1 MIFNRIK
8 EKDRFLMLTVF
19 ISTFIIT
26 CAVVV
31 TSFSFKRYDLKEGD
45 IAKTNIKA
53 QREIIDEASTSAA
66 VKKAVD
72 AVPLQYNKNYEVKS
86 QVLSQIDNFFKSVI
100 NVYDLNLSGSD
111 KAKKVNSEGQIII
124 SQDILTGI
132 FKMSKDNIVKLQ
144 DDLTQDLDT
153 LYDDNIENKN
163 EEIKKAKDTL
173 IVKINGYKIS
183 SEGKEIG
190 YSLIDKVIQPNFFYD
205 EEKTNVLR
213 QAAKNNVKPVTIKKD
228 QIIVKEGEPVSKGE
242 IITLNNLGLLKNNN
256 KFDFSTY
263 LVSSMLVLIIMF
275 LEGYYLF
282 KFQREVFRDWKK
294 LSLISALNITSL
306 ILARTIT
313 IISPFLIPAAFAPM
327 LLTLLLDY
335 KMSIVISCLNA
346 VLIAAVVGFNI
357 EVAIVSLLASLVGA
371 LALKKLQERNDIIYS
386 SLFIGVIIAL
396 ITLTDGFLLSNNMI
410 DIFKRTGYALIGSLL
425 SGVLTI
431 GFLPLFENIFDV
443 VTTIKLLELSN
454 PNNPLLKKLLMEAPG
469 TYHHS
474 VLVANLA
481 EVATESIGGNQVL
494 ARVASYYHD
503 IGKVKRPYFFNE
515 NQMGNDNP
523 HNKITPNLSTL
534 IITSHV
540 KDGIELA
547 KEFKLPK
554 VIQDIIEQHHG
565 TTLVKYF
572 YLTMKNKAEKPEEIK
587 EEDFRYGGPI
597 PFTKEA
603 GVIMLADSVEASV
616 RSIQEPTKG
625 KIEEMVNN
633 IIKDRLND
641 GQLDNC
647 DITLK
652 DLNKIREAFYK
663 VLSGVYHQRIE
674 YPEDKWK
681 RKEESNDTDK
691 Q

>member
-1 MIFNRIK
+1 MNLNRIK
-8 EKDRFLMLTVF
+8 EKNKLLMIIVF
-19 ISTFIIT
+19 VTSFVIT

-45 IAKTNIKA
+45 IAKANIKA

-72 AVPLQYNKNYEVKS
+72 AVPLQYNKNYDIKD
-86 QVLSQIDNFFKSVI
+86 QVINQLNTFFKSV
-100 NVYDLNLSGSD
+100 NSSYDLNISASD
-111 KAKKVNSEGQIII
+111 KAKKVITDGGINI
-124 SQDILTGI
+124 SQNTLAEI
-132 FKMSKDNIVKLQ
+132 FKIGKDNILVLQ
-144 DDLTQDLDT
+144 NSLTQDLGS
-153 LYDDNIENKN
+153 LYDNNIENKT
-163 EEIKKAKDTL
+163 EEVKKAKDTL
-173 IVKINGYKIS
+173 ILKINGYKIGYS
-183 SEGKEIG
+183 GKEIG
-190 YSLIDKVIQPNFFYD
+190 IVLIDKLVQPNFFYD
-205 EEKTNVLR
+205 EAKTDELR
-213 QAAKNNVKPVTIKKD
+213 ETAKDNVKSVTIKKD
-228 QIIVKEGEPVSKGE
+228 QIIVKEGEPVSKEE
-242 IITLNNLGLLKNNN
+242 IAILSSLGILKSNN

-263 LVSSMLVLIIMF
+263 IASFILVFIIIFLEEYYLYKFQKDVFNNWKRVALISTLNIMALII
-275 LEGYYLF
+275 
-282 KFQREVFRDWKK
+282 
-294 LSLISALNITSL
+294 
-306 ILARTIT
+306 ARTIT
-313 IISPFLIPAAFAPM
+313 IISPFMIPLAFAPM

-335 KMSIVISCLNA
+335 RIAIVISCLNTI
-346 VLIAAVVGFNI
+346 LIAAVVGFNI
-357 EVAIVSLLASLVGA
+357 EVTIISLIASLLGA
-371 LALKKLQERNDIIYS
+371 LALKKMQERNEIIYTA
-386 SLFIGVIIAL
+386 LFIGVIIAL
-396 ITLTDGFLLSNNMI
+396 ITFTDGFLLSNNMI
-410 DIFKRTGYALIGSLL
+410 DVLKRTGYTLAGSII

-431 GFLPLFENIFDV
+431 GFLPLFENVFDV

-454 PNNPLLKKLLMEAPG
+454 PNSPLLKRLLMEAPG

-481 EVATESIGGNQVL
+481 EVAAESIGGNQVL

-503 IGKVKRPYFFNE
+503 VGKIKRPYFFNE

-547 KEFKLPK
+547 KEYKLPM
-554 VIQDIIEQHHG
+554 VIQDVIEQHHG
-565 TTLVKYF
+565 TSLVKYF

-587 EEDFRYGGPI
+587 EEDFRYEGPI

-603 GVIMLADSVEASV
+603 GIIMLADSVEASV
-616 RSIQEPTKG
+616 RSIQDPTKG

-652 DLNKIREAFYK
+652 DLNKIRKAFFK

-681 RKEESNDTDK
+681 RKDEGNDSDK
-691 Q
+691 

>member
-1 MIFNRIK
+1 MIFNKVK
-8 EKDRFLMLTVF
+8 ERNNLLMTSVF
-19 ISTFIIT
+19 IASVIIT

-31 TSFSFKRYDLKEGD
+31 TSFSVKRYDLKEGD

-53 QREIIDEASTSAA
+53 QREIIDEASTNAA
-66 VKKAVD
+66 IKKVVD
-72 AVPLQYNKNYEVKS
+72 AVPLQYNKNYDIKD
-86 QVLSQIDNFFKSVI
+86 QVLSDIAVFFKSV
-100 NVYDLNLSGSD
+100 NDVYGLNISNSE
-111 KAKKVNSEGQIII
+111 KVKKVNSEGKIII
-124 SQDILTGI
+124 SQDILINI
-132 FKMSKDNIVKLQ
+132 FKLNKDHITKLQ
-144 DDLTQDLDT
+144 NNLTQDLGN
-153 LYDDNIENKN
+153 LYDNNIENKDV
-163 EEIKKAKDTL
+163 EIKKAKDTL
-173 IVKINGYKIS
+173 IVNINGYEVNSI
-183 SEGKEIG
+183 GKEIG
-190 YSLIDKVIQPNFFYD
+190 YSLIDKIIQPNFFYD
-205 EEKTNVLR
+205 EKKTNELR
-213 QAAKNNVKPVTIKKD
+213 ETAKSSVNPIMIKKD
-228 QIIVKEGEPVSKGE
+228 QLVVKEGEPVSKGE
-242 IITLNNLGLLKNNN
+242 ITLLNSLGLLKGNN

-263 LVSSMLVLIIMF
+263 MVSANLVFIIIF
-275 LEGYYLF
+275 LQGYYLF
-282 KFQREVFRDWKK
+282 KFQKDIFKSWKK
-294 LSLISALNITSL
+294 ILLISTLNIMAL
-306 ILARTIT
+306 ILTRAIS
-313 IISPFLIPAAFAPM
+313 IISPFLVPVAFAPM

-335 KMSIVISCLNA
+335 RIAIIISCLNT
-346 VLIAAVVGFNI
+346 VLITAVIGFNI
-357 EVAIVSLLASLVGA
+357 EVMIITLLASLLGA
-371 LALKKLQERNDIIYS
+371 LALRKMQERNDIIYTS
-386 SLFIGVIIAL
+386 IFVGIIIAL

-410 DIFKRTGYALIGSLL
+410 DIFKRTGFAFVGSII

-431 GFLPLFENIFDV
+431 GFLPLFENVFDV

-454 PNNPLLKKLLMEAPG
+454 PNNALLKRLLMEAPG

-503 IGKVKRPYFFNE
+503 VGKVKRPYFFNE
-515 NQMGNDNP
+515 NQMSNDNP

-540 KDGIELA
+540 KDGIELS
-547 KEFKLPK
+547 KEYKLPK

-603 GVIMLADSVEASV
+603 GVIMLADSVEAAV
-616 RSIQEPTKG
+616 RSIPDPTKG

-641 GQLDNC
+641 GQLNNC

-681 RKEESNDTDK
+681 RKEESNDTGK
-691 Q
+691 

>member
-1 MIFNRIK
+1 MVFNRIK
-8 EKDRFLMLTVF
+8 GKNKILMMAVF
-19 ISTFIIT
+19 ILSFIIT

-31 TSFSFKRYDLKEGD
+31 TSFSFKKYDLKEGD
-45 IAKTNIKA
+45 IAKINIKA
-53 QREIIDEASTSAA
+53 QREIIDEASTAA
-66 VKKAVD
+66 VEKKAVD
-72 AVPLQYNKNYEVKS
+72 AVPLQYNKSYEVKN
-86 QVLSQIDNFFKSVI
+86 QALNQLKDFFKCV
-100 NVYDLNLSGSD
+100 NDVYDLNITASD
-111 KAKKVNSEGQIII
+111 KAKKVNSDCQIII
-124 SQDILTGI
+124 SQDVLVNI
-132 FKMSKDNIVKLQ
+132 FKMSKDNIKKFQ
-144 DDLTQDLDT
+144 NDLSVDLES
-153 LYDDNIENKN
+153 LYDENIENKD
-163 EEIKKAKDTL
+163 EELNKAKDSL
-173 IVKINGYKIS
+173 KIKINGYKIS
-183 SEGKEIG
+183 YESKAIG
-190 YSLIDKVIQPNFFYD
+190 YALTDKLVQPNFFYD
-205 EEKTNVLR
+205 EEKTNKLR
-213 QAAKNNVKPVTIKKD
+213 QDAKNNVKAVTIKKD
-228 QIIVKEGEPVSKGE
+228 QIIVKEGEPVSKEE
-242 IITLNNLGLLKNNN
+242 IAILNSLGLLKNN

-263 LVSSMLVLIIMF
+263 MVSSILVLIILF
-275 LEGYYLF
+275 LEVYYLF
-282 KFQREVFRDWKK
+282 KFQREVFNNWKK
-294 LSLISALNITSL
+294 LSLISTLNITAL
-306 ILARTIT
+306 ILARTIS

-327 LLTLLLDY
+327 LFTLLLDY
-335 KMSIVISCLNA
+335 KMAIVISCLNSILISA
-346 VLIAAVVGFNI
+346 VIGFNI
-357 EVAIVSLLASLVGA
+357 EVTIIALLASLLGA
-371 LALKKLQERNDIIYS
+371 LTLKKLQERNDIIYTS
-386 SLFIGVIIAL
+386 VFIGVVIGL

-431 GFLPLFENIFDV
+431 GFLPLFENMFDI

-494 ARVASYYHD
+494 ARVAAYYHD

-547 KEFKLPK
+547 KEHKLPK

-572 YLTMKNKAEKPEEIK
+572 YLTMKNKAEKPEEVK

-603 GVIMLADSVEASV
+603 GVIMLADSVEAAV

-681 RKEESNDTDK
+681 RKEESNDTN

>member
-1 MIFNRIK
+1 MAFNKIK
-8 EKDRFLMLTVF
+8 EKNRFLMLAVY
-19 ISTFIIT
+19 ISSFIIT

-53 QREIIDEASTSAA
+53 QREIIDEASTAAA

-86 QVLSQIDNFFKSVI
+86 QVLGQVNAFFKSVI
-100 NVYDLNLSGSD
+100 SVYDLNISSSD

-124 SQDILTGI
+124 SQDILTDI
-132 FKMSKDNIVKLQ
+132 FKMSKDNITKLQ
-144 DDLTQDLDT
+144 NNLVQDLYT

-163 EEIKKAKDTL
+163 EEVKKAKDTL
-173 IVKINGYKIS
+173 TAKINGYKVS

-190 YSLIDKVIQPNFFYD
+190 YSLIDKVVQPNFFYD
-205 EEKTNVLR
+205 EEKTNELR
-213 QAAKNNVKPVTIKKD
+213 QTAKNNVKSVTIKKD

-242 IITLNNLGLLKNNN
+242 ISILNSLGLLKSSN

-263 LVSSMLVLIIMF
+263 MVSSILVLIIIF

-282 KFQREVFRDWKK
+282 KFQREVFNDWKK
-294 LSLISALNITSL
+294 LSLISTINIISL
-306 ILARTIT
+306 ILARTIS

-357 EVAIVSLLASLVGA
+357 EVAIITLLASLLGA
-371 LALKKLQERNDIIYS
+371 LALKKMQERNDIIYS

-396 ITLTDGFLLSNNMI
+396 LTLTDGFLLSNNMI
-410 DIFKRTGYALIGSLL
+410 DIFKRTGYALIGSIL
-425 SGVLTI
+425 SAVLTI
-431 GFLPLFENIFDV
+431 GFLPLFESIFDV

-454 PNNPLLKKLLMEAPG
+454 PNSPLLKKLLMEAPG

-547 KEFKLPK
+547 KEFKLPQ

-587 EEDFRYGGPI
+587 EEDFRYEGPI

-641 GQLDNC
+641 GQLNNC

-652 DLNKIREAFYK
+652 DLNKIRVAFYK

>member
-1 MIFNRIK
+1 MAFYKIK
-8 EKDRFLMLTVF
+8 EKNRFLMLIVY
-19 ISTFIIT
+19 ISSFIIT

-86 QVLSQIDNFFKSVI
+86 QVLSQVNAFFKSVI
-100 NVYDLNLSGSD
+100 SAYDLNISGSD

-132 FKMSKDNIVKLQ
+132 FKMSKDNITKLQ
-144 DDLTQDLDT
+144 NNLVQDLYT

-163 EEIKKAKDTL
+163 EEVKKAKDTL
-173 IVKINGYKIS
+173 IAKINGYKIS

-190 YSLIDKVIQPNFFYD
+190 YSLIEKVVQPNFFYD
-205 EEKTNVLR
+205 EEKTNELR
-213 QAAKNNVKPVTIKKD
+213 QTAKNNVKSVTIKKD

-242 IITLNNLGLLKNNN
+242 ISTLNSLGLLKGNN

-263 LVSSMLVLIIMF
+263 MVSFILVLIIIF

-282 KFQREVFRDWKK
+282 KFQREVFNDWKK
-294 LSLISALNITSL
+294 LSLISTLNIISL

-357 EVAIVSLLASLVGA
+357 EVAIITLLASLLGA
-371 LALKKLQERNDIIYS
+371 LALKKMQERNDIIYS

-396 ITLTDGFLLSNNMI
+396 VTLTDGFLLSNNMI
-410 DIFKRTGYALIGSLL
+410 DIFKRTGYALIGSIL
-425 SGVLTI
+425 SAVLTI
-431 GFLPLFENIFDV
+431 GFLPLFENMFDV

-454 PNNPLLKKLLMEAPG
+454 PNSPLLKKLLMEAPG

-547 KEFKLPK
+547 KEFKLPQ

-641 GQLDNC
+641 GQLNNC

-652 DLNKIREAFYK
+652 DLNKIRVAFYK

-681 RKEESNDTDK
+681 RKEENNDTDK